1 MTTAL
6 PVGWVLRASTVGFA
20 VGCRV
25 LPRELQPEANLP
37 SFGDLVKVP
46 LPDGVAIFGLI
57 YDVQVRDDPAVRQL
71 ILAGEL
77 EAEIMRDQR
86 ENRLVPIE
94 LSVLVVGYQR
104 EGEKPIQGLPPQPP
118 ISLDSLALCDDAD
131 IRTFTEQLDY
141 LRLVSTAA
149 QIPCDELLIANLRR
163 AAAVRSPETRRQF
176 LLDAGRE
183 LARLLSFD
191 LVRLDGILRRIK
203 P

>member
-1 MTTAL
+1 MSTAL
-6 PVGWVLRASTVGFA
+6 PVGWVLRSSTVGFA

-25 LPRELQPEANLP
+25 LQPSTPN
-37 SFGDLVKVP
+37 FGDLVKVP
-46 LPDGVAIFGLI
+46 LPDGLTIFGLI

-71 ILAGEL
+71 ILAGEMEP
-77 EAEIMRDQR
+77 EAIMDQR

-104 EGEKPIQGLPPQPP
+104 QGQPPVQGLPPQPP
-118 ISLDSLALCDDAD
+118 ISLDTLTLCDEAD
-131 IRTFTEQLDY
+131 IRAFTQGLDY
-141 LRLVSTAA
+141 LRLVLNAA
-149 QIPCDELLIANLRR
+149 QIPSDELLIANLNR
-163 AAAVRSPETRRQF
+163 AAAVRSLETRRQF